1 MQPAVKQYLKEVD
14 KRISCPSSLKRN
26 FLHQLRSEL
35 ECLADGAD
43 TDLTLLAEE
52 FGPPEEL
59 AEEFLSE
66 LGSRAAARYL
76 KTRRRLLTLVL
87 AVAVMAL
94 TALLGLGMREYRLQK
109 KFAEEAFY
117 ATINYAPEEGE
128 TGRQKLVWE
137 SQREAVEE

>member
-26 FLHQLRSEL
+26 FLHQLRGEL
-35 ECLADGAD
+35 ECRSDGR
-43 TDLTLLAEE
+43 DLTVLAEE

-59 AEEFLSE
+59 AEEFMAE

-76 KTRRRLLTLVL
+76 QTRRRLLTLVL